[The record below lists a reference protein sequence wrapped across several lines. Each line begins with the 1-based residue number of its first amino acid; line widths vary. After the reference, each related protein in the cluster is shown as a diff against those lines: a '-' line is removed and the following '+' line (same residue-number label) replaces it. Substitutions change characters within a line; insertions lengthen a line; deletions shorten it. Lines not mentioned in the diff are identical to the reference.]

1 MDRTLLEVRNL
12 HKAFGAVRACDGIDL
27 DVREGELLALIGPN
41 GAGKTTLT
49 KLITGEH
56 QSDEGSIALGG
67 QDITRMKAHK
77 RGLAGIAR
85 SYQITSVFPR
95 FTALGNVTLAVQAQ
109 QGHSFRFLKRA
120 KFDQTLREPAL
131 EILEKVGLGGRDR
144 VVASEMAHGEQRQLE
159 IALALAMKPR
169 LLLLDEPTAG
179 MGREDTAM
187 MVDLIQ
193 QLKGTTTIVLIE
205 HDMDTIFALADR
217 IAVLVYGKVLDCGDP
232 EQIRSNK
239 EVRHAYLGADGGD
252 DGRTDVGD
260 DDGEGA

>member
-1 MDRTLLEVRNL
+1 
-12 HKAFGAVRACDGIDL
+12 VRACDGIDL
-27 DVREGELLALIGPN
+27 DVMEGELLALIGPN

-56 QSDEGSIALGG
+56 QSDEGSIVLGG
-67 QDITRMKAHK
+67 RDITRMKAHK
-77 RGLAGIAR
+77 RGLEGIAR

-131 EILEKVGLGGRDR
+131 EILENVGLSDR
-144 VVASEMAHGEQRQLE
+144 AGVVASDLAHGEQRQLE
-159 IALALAMKPR
+159 IAMALAMKPK

-179 MGREDTAM
+179 MGVTSSELMVQLIRE
-187 MVDLIQ
+187 
-193 QLKGTTTIVLIE
+193 LKGTTTIVLIE

-217 IAVLVYGKVLDCGDP
+217 IAVLVYGQVLDCGDP
-232 EQIRSNK
+232 EQIRSNR
-239 EVRHAYLGADGGD
+239 EVRQAYLGD
-252 DGRTDVGD
+252 DGPDNGANGSDNDR
-260 DDGEGA
+260 EGVAHELADEPGKVT